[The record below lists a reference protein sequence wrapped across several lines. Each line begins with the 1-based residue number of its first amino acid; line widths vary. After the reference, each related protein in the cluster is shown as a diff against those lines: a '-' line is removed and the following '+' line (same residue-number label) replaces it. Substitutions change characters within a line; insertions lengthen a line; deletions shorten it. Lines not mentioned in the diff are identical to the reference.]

1 MSRVG
6 GRSVLAA
13 AVIVVPVL
21 SATAAWA
28 DEEPISVSRH
38 GMGSVEAV
46 VVDRG
51 TKPSIDRELK
61 HAPAVRCVQQKSPNA
76 GGYATDSQFASGAP
90 PTAGAGGWV
99 VRTCSD
105 GRVDT
110 AWVEDLP
117 RFAPVEQLARR
128 ATNRMP
134 LPLPAPKFNP
144 SRPSNAG
151 PATLVAIPTWFWIEG
166 WAPVRQRTR
175 AGGVWA
181 EVVATPVEATWD
193 PGDGSPV
200 VRCIGPGTAWTPEAA
215 ESACEHTY
223 VRSSAGQPANVYTA
237 RVDVTW
243 RVTWRG
249 TGGRSGTLPLMQRQ
263 MIFPIA
269 VAERQTV
276 VTVGGPR

>member
-1 MSRVG
+1 MGLSLGV
-6 GRSVLAA
+6 SV
-13 AVIVVPVL
+13 AVLGVPGVAGADDDVSVVRQRPGWIKTDVVESKPL
-21 SATAAWA
+21 VKAKRKA
-28 DEEPISVSRH
+28 VS
-38 GMGSVEAV
+38 
-46 VVDRG
+46 
-51 TKPSIDRELK
+51 
-61 HAPAVRCVQQKSPNA
+61 AVRCRQSKSPGA
-76 GGYATDSQFASGAP
+76 GGYATEAEFASGAP
-90 PTAGAGGWV
+90 ATAGEGGWV

-110 AWVEDLP
+110 AWVEDRPL
-117 RFAPVEQLARR
+117 AEPVEQLARR
-128 ATNRMP
+128 ASNRLP

-144 SRPSNAG
+144 SRPSSAG

-166 WAPVRQRTR
+166 WEPVRQRTQ

-200 VRCIGPGTAWTPEAA
+200 VRCVGPGTAWKPGAV
-215 ESACEHTY
+215 ESACEYTY

-237 RVDVTW
+237 RVGVTW

-249 TGGRSGTLPLMQRQ
+249 AGGRAGSLPLMQRQ
-263 MIFPIA
+263 MTFPIA